1 MNKELLF
8 WRSSGNRKS
17 HIGIKAINNGK
28 DVLLSLVPEVD
39 FFTFSEDSKTIRL
52 AKPEDIIPFFSKPV
66 VDSPFG
72 QGKSKHNVQRQR
84 LHAEIA
90 KLTQELN
97 ELKLN
102 KSKDYIVIPALEW
115 EAFAYA
121 VQPLHQFDPKAWAA
135 GFAYL
140 YEKFSKKSTKETTVN
155 PHVELHNK
163 LKRYVDGRFSISTKD
178 MIDFTERYWKDV
190 K

>member
-1 MNKELLF
+1 MNGNLLF
-8 WRSSGNRKS
+8 WRSSGSMKPN
-17 HIGIKAINNGK
+17 IGIKAVNNGK
-28 DVLLSLVPEVD
+28 VVLLSLAPEVG
-39 FFTFSEDSKTIRL
+39 FFTFDENSKTIRL
-52 AKPEDIIPFFSKPV
+52 AKPEDVIPFFSKPV
-66 VDSPFG
+66 VDSPHG

-84 LHAEIA
+84 LHAEID

-115 EAFAYA
+115 EALAYE
-121 VQPLHQFDPKAWAA
+121 VQPKHRLDPTAWAA
-135 GFAYL
+135 GFVYL
-140 YEKFSKKSTKETTVN
+140 YEKFSKKAAKEQPANQHLV
-155 PHVELHNK
+155 LHNK
-163 LKRYVDGRFSISTKD
+163 LKQYVDGRFSISTKD